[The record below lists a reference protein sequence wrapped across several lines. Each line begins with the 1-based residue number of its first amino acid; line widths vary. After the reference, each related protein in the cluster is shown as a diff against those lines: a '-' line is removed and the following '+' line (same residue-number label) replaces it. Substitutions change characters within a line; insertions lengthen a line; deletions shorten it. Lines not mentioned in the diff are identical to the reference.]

1 MRQVLILLGA
11 PGCGKGTQAQR
22 LIAEYAYP
30 QLSTGD
36 ILREA
41 VRNGTEMGRK
51 AKSCMDSGALVPD
64 DVVVEIIRDRVKADD
79 CRQGFILDGFPRT
92 LGQAEALQAILGPE
106 DRVLVIYFSI
116 DDEVLLKRLT
126 GRRNCVK
133 CGAIYNVYF
142 TPSRREGTC
151 DACGGELSH
160 RADDTEEVVGK
171 RLQVFHASTAALV
184 PYYEGT
190 GVLKTVNAA
199 DPTDKVFENIRIA
212 LG

>member
-22 LIAEYAYP
+22 LINEYGYP

-64 DVVVEIIRDRVKADD
+64 EVVVEIIRDRVKAED
-79 CRQGFILDGFPRT
+79 CQQGFILDGFPRT
-92 LGQAEALQAILGPE
+92 MAQAGALQGILGPE
-106 DRVLVIYFSI
+106 DRVLVIYFRI
-116 DDEVLLKRLT
+116 DDEVLFKRLT

-133 CGAIYNVYF
+133 CGAIYNVHF
-142 TPSRREGTC
+142 APSTREGAC
-151 DACGGELSH
+151 DACGGALSQ

-171 RLQVFHASTAALV
+171 RLKVFHASTAALI
-184 PYYEGT
+184 PYYEGK
-190 GVLKTVNAA
+190 GVLNTVDATA
-199 DPTDKVFENIRIA
+199 PTDKVFENIRIA

>member
-22 LIAEYAYP
+22 LIAEYGYP

-64 DVVVEIIRDRVKADD
+64 EVVVGIIRERVTADD

-92 LGQAEALQAILGPE
+92 LEQADALQGILGPE
-106 DRVLVIYFSI
+106 DRILVIYFRI
-116 DDEVLLKRLT
+116 DDKVLFKRLT

-133 CGAIYNVYF
+133 CGAIYNVHF
-142 TPSRREGTC
+142 APSKREGTC
-151 DACGGELSH
+151 DACGGTLNQ

-171 RLQVFHASTAALV
+171 RLQVFHASTAALI
-184 PYYEGT
+184 PYYEGK
-190 GVLKTVNAA
+190 GVLQTVDAA
-199 DPTDKVFENIRIA
+199 EPTDKVFENIRIA